1 MPESAAL
8 HSLGHPRRSYG
19 HAYGALGRKPRI
31 SRHFRRLATNAGEK
45 VGLVAICLIAFA
57 GLAAAE
63 ERVRHEMTIELDP
76 GTQRLAISDRVTL
89 PPAPEGEAIEF
100 LLNSALEIRE
110 SEPSVSEVPLG
121 DVDAFLGIN
130 TSPDEG
136 DRAPLT
142 RYRVD
147 SVPEGGALTLAY
159 EGIFDFGLSEEKE
172 QYTRGFRST
181 VGLLGEEGVF
191 LAGQSFWYPYFGD
204 ELVEFKLSV
213 DLPEDWHVISQG
225 DGTSRDEEGR
235 AHWDSQGA
243 MDEVYLIGGPLE
255 VYSDAAG
262 AVEAL
267 VYLHERDDGLAGK
280 YLAATSQYIEMY
292 RDLIGPY
299 PYGKFALVENFWETG
314 YGMPSFT
321 LLGPT
326 VIRFPF
332 ILHSSYPHEILHN
345 WWGNSVFVDYESGN
359 WCEGLTAYMADHLV
373 KEQRGQG
380 EGYRRDALQ
389 KYRDYVKEG
398 RDFPLSEFR
407 ARHSSATEA
416 VGYGK
421 TLMVF
426 HMLRRQV
433 GDDGFRQALA
443 RFYRGFRGKKASFDD
458 LRTSF
463 EPVAGEELGWF
474 FDQWVTRAGAPTLGV
489 NVAAVREEED
499 GYTVVGTLNQ
509 TQEGQPFVVE
519 VPVTV
524 HTGSGSETQV
534 VRVDGASQ
542 EFEIRTAGEPL
553 LLEVD
558 PQFDLFRQLDPR
570 ETPPSIGRIFGDPEI
585 LAILPA
591 EAPAET
597 IGLYRELMEGWK
609 SASHAVQIKLDT
621 EVEELPEDRS
631 IWILGPSNR
640 FADSLFVQNGP
651 EGFTVSEDRVAFGAE
666 SAPVAEHSAVVIRRH
681 PGNREKAI
689 GWLIVEP
696 QAAFPGMGRKL
707 PHYGKYSYLAFEGD
721 EPTNVVSGQW
731 PASSSPLRVDLR
743 PADRRGEA
751 LAAFALEKRTALAEL
766 PPVFSLKSL
775 REHVRF
781 LASEELEGRG
791 VGGDGLQKAAEY
803 IAERFETVG
812 LTPGGDDGGWF
823 QSVAVPSGPEGEPA
837 EVVNVVGYLAGS
849 NPGWSDQSVVVGAH
863 YDHLGRGW
871 PDVHQGD
878 EGAIHPGA
886 DDNASGV
893 AVLLE
898 LAANLASAERPARNL
913 VFVAFTAEEAGRIG
927 SRHYVEQGAPFPTSG
942 IRAMINFDT
951 VGRLFDQK
959 VSILGTGTADE
970 WQHIF
975 RGSSFVTGVP
985 SRNVPHSAESS
996 DQTSFIDK
1004 GIPGVQIF
1012 TQAHLDY
1019 HRPSDTAEKIDT
1031 AGLVKV
1037 ATLVKEA
1044 VTYLAEREDP
1054 LTVTIEATTAE
1065 TAPTAPAAQT
1075 SGRKVRFGTIPDFG
1089 FQGPG
1094 AKIDSVTPGSPAEK
1108 AGLEQGDI
1116 IVRVGEI
1123 QIGDLRSF
1131 SEALKT
1137 LTVGETVETAVL
1149 RDGEEI
1155 TVSVTV
1161 EAR

>member
-1 MPESAAL
+1 MSAML
-8 HSLGHPRRSYG
+8 KRS
-19 HAYGALGRKPRI
+19 
-31 SRHFRRLATNAGEK
+31 
-45 VGLVAICLIAFA
+45 LVAICLIACS

-63 ERVRHEMTIELDP
+63 ERARHEMTIELDP
-76 GTQRLAISDRVTL
+76 VSQRLAIRDRVTL
-89 PPAPEGEAIEF
+89 PAAAEGEAIEF

-110 SEPSVSEVPLG
+110 SEPSVSDVPLG

-136 DRAPLT
+136 GARLT

-147 SVPEGGALTLAY
+147 SLPEGGVLTLAY

-181 VGLLGEEGVF
+181 IGLLGEEGVF

-204 ELVEFKLSV
+204 ELVEFRLSV
-213 DLPEDWHVISQG
+213 DLPDGWHVISQG
-225 DGTSRDEEGR
+225 EGTSRDEEGR
-235 AHWDSQGA
+235 AHWHSQGG
-243 MDEVYLIGGPLE
+243 MDEIYLTGGPLE
-255 VYSDAAG
+255 VYSEAAG

-474 FDQWVTRAGAPTLGV
+474 FDQWVTRSGAPTLGV
-489 NVAAVREEED
+489 SVATVREEED
-499 GYTVVGTLNQ
+499 GYIVVGTLSQ
-509 TQEGQPFVVE
+509 TQDGQPFVID

-524 HTGSGSETQV
+524 HSGSGSQTQV
-534 VRVDGASQ
+534 VRVDEASD
-542 EFEIRTAGEPL
+542 EFEIRTAGEPF

-585 LAILPA
+585 LAVLPA
-591 EAPAET
+591 EAAEET
-597 IGLYRELMEGWK
+597 IRLYRELMGGWQ
-609 SASHAVQIKLDT
+609 SESHSIEVKLDS

-631 IWILGPSNR
+631 IWILGASNG
-640 FADSLFVQNGP
+640 FADSLFVQDGP
-651 EGFTVSEDRVAFGAE
+651 EGLTVSEDQIAFGEE
-666 SAPVAEHSAVVIRRH
+666 SAPVADHSAVVIRRH
-681 PGNREKAI
+681 PDNLEKAI

-696 QAAFPGMGRKL
+696 GAAFPGMGRKL

-721 EPTNVVSGQW
+721 EPTNILSGQW

-743 PADRRGEA
+743 SPDRRTEP
-751 LAAFALEKRTALAEL
+751 LAAFAAEKRTALAEL
-766 PPVFSLKSL
+766 PPVFSTKALL
-775 REHVRF
+775 EHVGF

-791 VGGDGLQKAAEY
+791 VGSDGLQKAAEY
-803 IAERFETVG
+803 IAKRFEGAG
-812 LTPGGDDGGWF
+812 LTPGGSDGGWF
-823 QSVAVPSGPEGEPA
+823 QTVDVASGPDGEPTK
-837 EVVNVVGYLAGS
+837 VVNVIGYLEGS
-849 NPGWSDQSVVVGAH
+849 NAEWSDQSVVVGAH

-898 LAANLASAERPARNL
+898 LAANLASGDRPARNL

-927 SRHYVEQGAPFPTSG
+927 SRHYVEQEAPFPTSS

-985 SRNVPHSAESS
+985 SRNVPHAAESS
-996 DQTSFIDK
+996 DQTSFIEK

-1019 HRPSDTAEKIDT
+1019 HRPTDTAEKVDI

-1037 ATLVKEA
+1037 ATLAKEA
-1044 VTYLAEREDP
+1044 VVYLGEREDP
-1054 LTVTIEATTAE
+1054 LTVTIEAATTE
-1065 TAPTAPAAQT
+1065 TAPTAPAAPT
-1075 SGRKVRFGTIPDFG
+1075 SGRRVRFGTIPDFA

-1108 AGLEQGDI
+1108 AGLQQGDI
-1116 IVRVGEI
+1116 IVRVGDR
-1123 QIGDLRSF
+1123 QIDDLRAF

-1137 LTVGETVETAVL
+1137 LSVGEAVETTVL

-1155 TVSVTV
+1155 TVSVTT